1 MEQKKCKSCNG
12 SGFISLG
19 EGIKEI
25 KVCPYCK
32 GKGIEETNI
41 EEFKTETD
49 IYADQ
54 EQTFL
59 ETFAVVKE
67 KIDAGI
73 PMLTAKE
80 EFIDSIIQD
89 WAELWGYETVK

>member
-1 MEQKKCKSCNG
+1 MNT
-12 SGFISLG
+12 
-19 EGIKEI
+19 
-25 KVCPYCK
+25 
-32 GKGIEETNI
+32 ETNI

-49 IYADQ
+49 LYADQ

-80 EFIDSIIQD
+80 EFIDSVIQD

>member
-1 MEQKKCKSCNG
+1 MNT
-12 SGFISLG
+12 
-19 EGIKEI
+19 
-25 KVCPYCK
+25 
-32 GKGIEETNI
+32 ETNI

-49 IYADQ
+49 IYAYQ
-54 EQTFL
+54 QQQTFL

-80 EFIDSIIQD
+80 EFIESIIQE

>member
-1 MEQKKCKSCNG
+1 MNT
-12 SGFISLG
+12 
-19 EGIKEI
+19 
-25 KVCPYCK
+25 
-32 GKGIEETNI
+32 ETNI

-54 EQTFL
+54 QTFL

-80 EFIDSIIQD
+80 EFIESIIQE
-89 WAELWGYETVK
+89 WADLWGYETVK